1 MEYSEITK
9 EMAYEKDDKGYLVY
23 DTSHMLNAV
32 YNLDFLEYIV
42 KEGASQLVKE

>member
-9 EMAYEKDDKGYLVY
+9 EMAYEKDEQGYLVY

-32 YNLDFLEYIV
+32 YNLDFLEYLV
-42 KEGASQLVKE
+42 KEGTEKLVNE